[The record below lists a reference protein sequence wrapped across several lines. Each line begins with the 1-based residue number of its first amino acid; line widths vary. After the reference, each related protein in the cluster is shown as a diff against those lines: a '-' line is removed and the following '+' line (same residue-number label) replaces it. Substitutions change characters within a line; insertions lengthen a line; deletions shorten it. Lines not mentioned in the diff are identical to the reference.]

1 MAWCEHRLNN
11 AAILETV
18 KLKEYG
24 CDRGQPVTHGL
35 QDGHFCA
42 FRINLQHVK
51 TRHTDPRRDI
61 ISELAC
67 MQKLNIN

>member
-1 MAWCEHRLNN
+1 MVVIEAS
-11 AAILETV
+11 
-18 KLKEYG
+18 
-24 CDRGQPVTHGL
+24 L
-35 QDGHFCA
+35 QDGHFRA
-42 FRINLQHVK
+42 FRINLQHIK